1 MPKLLLLIAAIVGLW
16 YWWSYQKNLAE
27 NKRKP
32 FLWRSGFWLILALT
46 LYFIISGR
54 MHWLGAGIAALIPVL
69 RTLLV
74 WGTRAGPLLRLFGRF
89 KTSPSQFR
97 TQFLVISMNFTTGS
111 VEGEIISGDYNGKK
125 LSELSQDE
133 LKQLS
138 QQYKTADKESYV
150 LLQAYLIRSG
160 SSNDQAYQ
168 QYNPD
173 NFNQLSEA
181 EAYEI
186 LGLTNTASKDEVVK
200 AHKRLMQRMHPDRG
214 GSDYL
219 AAKINAAKDQLVK

>member
-32 FLWRSGFWLILALT
+32 FLWRSGFWLILALSVY
-46 LYFIISGR
+46 LIITGR

-138 QQYKTADKESYV
+138 QQYKTVDKESYV

-186 LGLTNTASKDEVVK
+186 LGLPNTASKDEVVK